1 MRAFTLSS
9 ISLLCCGTLTLAQ
22 LDKRAASYA
31 AYAGYSAAP
40 AYSAAGSV
48 APAYSAAGGYGG
60 YSAGGSL
67 APAYS
72 AAGGYNGYSAAG
84 SVAPAY
90 SGGGYGSY
98 SAAGSAAPAYSGYG
112 SAAPAASGSAPA
124 QYSNA
129 ASVQPAGSGSP
140 SAAGQCL
147 IARED
152 RVHSLTPHIAP
163 PYGQTGGATPV
174 TTSASAS
181 YTAFAQQTGT
191 SGAMRMGV
199 NAAGVAVMGLGVLLL

>member
-22 LDKRAASYA
+22 IDKRAASYA

-40 AYSAAGSV
+40 AYSAGA
-48 APAYSAAGGYGG
+48 
-60 YSAGGSL
+60 
-67 APAYS
+67 
-72 AAGGYNGYSAAG
+72 GYNGYSAAG

-90 SGGGYGSY
+90 SAAGGYNGY
-98 SAAGSAAPAYSGYG
+98 GAAGSVAPAYSGYG

-140 SAAGQCL
+140 SAAGKCL
-147 IARED
+147 IFRE
-152 RVHSLTPHIAP
+152 RLVHPLINHKAP
-163 PYGQTGGATPV
+163 PYGQTGGATPG